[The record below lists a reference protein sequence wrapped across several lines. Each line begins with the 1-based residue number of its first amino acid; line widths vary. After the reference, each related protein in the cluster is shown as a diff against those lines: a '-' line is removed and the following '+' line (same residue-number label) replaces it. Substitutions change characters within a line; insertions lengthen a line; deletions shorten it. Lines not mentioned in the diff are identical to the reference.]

1 MLCWLLIWSQLENA
15 SNILSFENFL
25 LYSLVRNLKVFDF
38 LKIIYKLCKL
48 KSFRKH
54 GIRRIIQLKA
64 CQLFIQIT
72 RSGIF
77 FPSVAALLAFLRHE
91 NIFSKGILFIYL
103 SLLTQPNPEMAK
115 NALNQR

>member
-38 LKIIYKLCKL
+38 LKIIHKLCKL

-64 CQLFIQIT
+64 CAANFLF
-72 RSGIF
+72 
-77 FPSVAALLAFLRHE
+77 
-91 NIFSKGILFIYL
+91 K
-103 SLLTQPNPEMAK
+103 
-115 NALNQR
+115 

>member
-38 LKIIYKLCKL
+38 LKIIHKLCKL

-54 GIRRIIQLKA
+54 GIRRIIHEGMPTFYLNNA
-64 CQLFIQIT
+64 L
-72 RSGIF
+72 RHF
-77 FPSVAALLAFLRHE
+77 FPKRSSTAGFPSPWKYFV
-91 NIFSKGILFIYL
+91 
-103 SLLTQPNPEMAK
+103 
-115 NALNQR
+115 